1 MFGSLSLQG
10 KLLTAIVGVALLS
23 GIAVGF
29 ASYIAASGEVAV
41 LLSRE
46 SLDMLRSTA
55 NDEAAQAA
63 ILADATRDL
72 MVRFFYGMLGSALV
86 IAPVIAG
93 LAFMAARSVA
103 RPIALASSAIRALA
117 DGSPDVE
124 LPRTERSDE
133 IGRLTAAYFRLRDRT
148 VIQRRLER
156 EQGTTR
162 DLELQRQSRMDE
174 LVKKFREN
182 VTGVISSVE
191 GEIEGIRNASN
202 TMTEVSTSASDSA
215 AAAKD
220 ASSASAENVD
230 AVTVTMEQ
238 LANSIREIAEQAQR
252 ASDHVGKA
260 GELARQTDKDVVG
273 LADTAE
279 KVGTIVDLIRA
290 IAEQTNLL
298 ALNATIEAAR
308 AGEAGRGFAV
318 VASEVKQLA
327 GQTSKATE
335 EISRQIGAIQ
345 AATRGTVGAIR
356 SISSTVSE
364 VERLAGSIAAAVQE
378 QDAASSEIFASI
390 ATAADRS
397 KLVARN
403 VDALSSA
410 IDDTNREAQQVM
422 MVSYQLSAVASV
434 LSSDVDDF
442 INTVAQDVIDR
453 RVAQRYAASDVTVIL
468 STGVRHQARCHDV
481 SSTGAKIELGHV
493 LKEATTATLEF
504 VDGFKMPFTVVWTD
518 GTDAGLRFDTPIG
531 DRVMTYATGADTGQI
546 AA

>member
-10 KLLTAIVGVALLS
+10 KLLTTVVGAALLS
-23 GIAVGF
+23 GLAVGL
-29 ASYIAASGEVAV
+29 AAYVAASGEIALLFSRDQLPSLAAAVA
-41 LLSRE
+41 
-46 SLDMLRSTA
+46 DTA
-55 NDEAAQAA
+55 TAAAFEAR
-63 ILADATRDL
+63 ATQDL
-72 MVRFFYGMLGSALV
+72 TQRFLFGLLGSALV
-86 IAPVIAG
+86 IVPAAVG
-93 LAFMAARSVA
+93 LGFLLARRIV
-103 RPIALASSAIRALA
+103 RPIAVVATSIGKLA
-117 DGSPDVE
+117 DGSTTID
-124 LPRTERSDE
+124 LPPSDRSDE
-133 IGRLTAAYFRLRDRT
+133 IGRLTAACFRLRDRL
-148 VIQRRLER
+148 VNQGRFER
-156 EQGTTR
+156 ERTASR
-162 DLELQRQSRMDE
+162 ELELQRQARMDE
-174 LVKKFREN
+174 LVRNFRQN

-202 TMTEVSTSASDSA
+202 TMTEVANSAADSA
-215 AAAKD
+215 TAAKD
-220 ASSASAENVD
+220 ASMTSAENVD

-260 GELARQTDKDVVG
+260 GELARQTDLDVVG

-378 QDAASSEIFASI
+378 QDAASAEIFASI

-403 VDALSSA
+403 VDALSNA
-410 IDDTNREAQQVM
+410 IDNTNQEAQQVM

-434 LSSDVDDF
+434 LSSDVDEF
-442 INTVAQDVIDR
+442 ISAVAQDVVDR

-468 STGVRHQARCHDV
+468 PNGKHHPARCHDV
-481 SSTGAKIELGHV
+481 SSTGAKVEIGH
-493 LKEATTATLEF
+493 LLPQDATATLMF
-504 VDGFKMPFTVVWTD
+504 ADGFKVPFTVVRIE
-518 GTDAGLRFDTPIG
+518 GADAGLQFQEPIG
-531 DRVMTYATGADTGQI
+531 DRVMKYAADAEPERD